1 MGAPSL
7 LHAPETVDSTALD
20 GGAPTS
26 EGWPSGKALV
36 PKTSDGGQRRGGS
49 TPSPSAIGWVAEWQG
64 NGPLSRSPGYPG
76 AGSTPAPSATQTAA
90 DVTLEGIASWV
101 APRYGRNYL
110 AMRLPKGTHVTLS
123 GPGGTWEAVV
133 NDYGPA
139 KRTGRIADIA
149 VGRWEDICGVP
160 RSLGLCRVTAVITKR
175 AAIALPETD
184 QEEP

>member
-1 MGAPSL
+1 MTRVAILAVLLLAACTAPRAASDVSPRPGQLGAPQSVSGPVASHPAGPGIGATRGGAPSPSP
-7 LHAPETVDSTALD
+7 AVVNVT
-20 GGAPTS
+20 TS
-26 EGWPSGKALV
+26 EG
-36 PKTSDGGQRRGGS
+36 TDGPADSHAGG
-49 TPSPSAIGWVAEWQG
+49 
-64 NGPLSRSPGYPG
+64 
-76 AGSTPAPSATQTAA
+76 TAA

-101 APRYGRNYL
+101 APRYGKSYL

-184 QEEP
+184 R

>member
-1 MGAPSL
+1 MG
-7 LHAPETVDSTALD
+7 
-20 GGAPTS
+20 
-26 EGWPSGKALV
+26 
-36 PKTSDGGQRRGGS
+36 R
-49 TPSPSAIGWVAEWQG
+49 
-64 NGPLSRSPGYPG
+64 
-76 AGSTPAPSATQTAA
+76 
-90 DVTLEGIASWV
+90 
-101 APRYGRNYL
+101 APRYGKSYL

-184 QEEP
+184 AR

>member
-1 MGAPSL
+1 MSTPGSL
-7 LHAPETVDSTALD
+7 TIVSKGTNQSIPATGPVD
-20 GGAPTS
+20 GGTLILFTD
-26 EGWPSGKALV
+26 KA
-36 PKTSDGGQRRGGS
+36 Q
-49 TPSPSAIGWVAEWQG
+49 
-64 NGPLSRSPGYPG
+64 
-76 AGSTPAPSATQTAA
+76 
-90 DVTLEGIASWV
+90 GIASWV
-101 APRYGRNYL
+101 APRYGKSYL

>member
-1 MGAPSL
+1 MTRLLLLVLLLAACTAQPSASDPGTPGLIGQGRVGAPYGVSSDPDL
-7 LHAPETVDSTALD
+7 PPGRRSD
-20 GGAPTS
+20 GPARRTTPSPAVANVATS
-26 EGWPSGKALV
+26 EG
-36 PKTSDGGQRRGGS
+36 TDGPADSHAGG
-49 TPSPSAIGWVAEWQG
+49 
-64 NGPLSRSPGYPG
+64 
-76 AGSTPAPSATQTAA
+76 TAA

-101 APRYGRNYL
+101 APRYGKSYL

-160 RSLGLCRVTAVITKR
+160 RSLGLCRVTAVITNR

>member
-1 MGAPSL
+1 MGAPQNAGASGPGEHKAGASGTPSAEIRHQGL
-7 LHAPETVDSTALD
+7 DSPAT
-20 GGAPTS
+20 GSGAPTH
-26 EGWPSGKALV
+26 
-36 PKTSDGGQRRGGS
+36 
-49 TPSPSAIGWVAEWQG
+49 
-64 NGPLSRSPGYPG
+64 
-76 AGSTPAPSATQTAA
+76 TAA

-101 APRYGRNYL
+101 APRYGKGYL

-184 QEEP
+184 R